1 MKNDDQLL
9 TEELDEPLIEDQR
22 ISLKGNIFLKS
33 RHRFRLRSSTK
44 CGGIMLT
51 AECLLYTEVEM
62 EILYFCDFLH
72 TVTWDPLSPDFLV
85 FYHLM

>member
-1 MKNDDQLL
+1 MRNDDQLL

-22 ISLKGNIFLKS
+22 ISLKGNIFLKF
-33 RHRFRLRSSTK
+33 RDRLRLRSSTK

-51 AECLLYTEVEM
+51 AKCLLYTEVEM
-62 EILYFCDFLH
+62 EILYFCYFLH
-72 TVTWDPLSPDFLV
+72 TVAWYPLSPDFLV